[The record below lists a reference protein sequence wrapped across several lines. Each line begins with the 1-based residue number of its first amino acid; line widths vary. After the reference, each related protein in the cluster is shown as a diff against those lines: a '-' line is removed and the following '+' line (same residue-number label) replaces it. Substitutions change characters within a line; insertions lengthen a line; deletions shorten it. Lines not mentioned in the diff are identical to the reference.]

1 MTSIFVAKLDF
12 GFSSDQ
18 LRDLFAQ
25 HGKVLKANVATDR
38 ETGKSRGFAFVE
50 MADRNEAV
58 NAISALDG
66 QLINGRP
73 IAVKEAEQRENRTP
87 NPRTPNGDFNQK
99 PREPRTPNGD
109 FNQKPREPRTEG
121 GFPNREPN
129 ILPISLEIPANEPKK
144 KINKDKDKKT
154 IDSDSRNKKPKMD
167 AFKKSG
173 KEKKF
178 FDDDDDL
185 DDLELFSYKRKDE
198 EDFDD
203 EEDED

>member
-12 GFSSDQ
+12 GFSSEQ

-25 HGKVLKANVATDR
+25 HGKVIKANVATDR

-50 MADRNEAV
+50 MADRNEAM

-87 NPRTPNGDFNQK
+87 NPRTSNGDFNQK
-99 PREPRTPNGD
+99 PREPR
-109 FNQKPREPRTEG
+109 KEG
-121 GFPNREPN
+121 GFVSKEPN
-129 ILPISLEIPANEPKK
+129 VIPPILDIPLNEPKK
-144 KINKDKDKKT
+144 KVNKEKDKKLN
-154 IDSDSRNKKPKMD
+154 DSDSRTKKPKMD

-173 KEKKF
+173 KDKKF

-185 DDLELFSYKRKDE
+185 DDLELFSYRRKDE

>member
-12 GFSSDQ
+12 GFSSEQ

-50 MADRNEAV
+50 MADRNEAM

-66 QLINGRP
+66 HLINGRP

-87 NPRTPNGDFNQK
+87 NPRTSNGDFNQK
-99 PREPRTPNGD
+99 PREQRDSKTEVNTNTGFRDPNVI
-109 FNQKPREPRTEG
+109 PP
-121 GFPNREPN
+121 
-129 ILPISLEIPANEPKK
+129 ILDIPLIEPKK
-144 KINKDKDKKT
+144 KINKDKEKDKKT
-154 IDSDSRNKKPKMD
+154 TDSDSRSKKPKMD

-178 FDDDDDL
+178 FDEDDDL
-185 DDLELFSYKRKDE
+185 EDLDLFSYKRKDE